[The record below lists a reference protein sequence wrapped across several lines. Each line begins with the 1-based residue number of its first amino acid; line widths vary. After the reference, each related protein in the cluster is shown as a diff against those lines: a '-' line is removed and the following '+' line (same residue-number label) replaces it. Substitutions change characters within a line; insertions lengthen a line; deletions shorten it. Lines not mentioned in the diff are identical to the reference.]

1 MFTKVLIANRGE
13 IARRVTRSCKA
24 RNIQVVAVCSEADK
38 DAPFVK
44 DADEHVVIGPA
55 SPKES
60 YLNVDAIIAAAK
72 KTGAQAIHPGY
83 GFLSE
88 SESLV
93 SACEENDIVFIGPPK
108 AAIRAMG
115 SKIEAKAAMRAA
127 NVPTVPGT
135 EGALA
140 SEDEAAEAAEQIG
153 YPVMLKASAGGGG
166 IGMTFCK
173 SEKKLRKSFE
183 DAQKK
188 GEMFFGSSAVFVEKF
203 IENPHHIEVQ
213 ILADKHGTVRH
224 LFDRE
229 CSIQRRHQKVLEEA
243 PSPFISEAVRKD
255 ICETAV
261 RAAQAVDYVGAGT
274 VEFVVG
280 ADQSFYFLE
289 MNTRLQVEHPI
300 TEMITGVDL
309 VDWQLRIAAG
319 EKLELPEDLAT
330 NGHAI
335 ELRLCAEDP
344 QKRFFPSPG
353 TLTEIQWPKGE
364 GVRVDGA
371 PNEGE
376 PFVITPYYDSMFAKL
391 VVHGKDRADAIAK
404 MQAAV
409 AATKLEGL
417 THNLSLH
424 EQILSE
430 DVFQK
435 GVYTTAYIAD
445 VLGLKA

>member
-13 IARRVTRSCKA
+13 IARRVTRSCQA

-55 SPKES
+55 APKES

-88 SESLV
+88 SEALV

-108 AAIRAMG
+108 AAILAMG

-135 EGALA
+135 EGALG
-140 SEDEAAEAAEQIG
+140 SEDEAAKAAEEIG

-203 IENPHHIEVQ
+203 IEDPHHIEVQ
-213 ILADKHGTVRH
+213 ILADQHGNVRH

-243 PSPFISEAVRKD
+243 PSPFISDAVRKD

-300 TEMITGVDL
+300 TEMITGVDI
-309 VDWQLRIAAG
+309 VDWQLRVAAG
-319 EKLELPEDLAT
+319 EKLDLPEDLAT

-353 TLTEIQWPKGE
+353 TLSEIQWPKGE
-364 GVRVDGA
+364 GVRIDAA

-376 PFVITPYYDSMFAKL
+376 PFVITPYYDSMFAKM

-409 AATKLEGL
+409 AATKLSGVA
-417 THNLSLH
+417 HNLSLH
-424 EQILSE
+424 EQILVE
-430 DVFQK
+430 ETFQK